1 MLFTNNK
8 PTWLKIILALA
19 IILILSTYIYL
30 VKTNLKSSKKE
41 SYQPKVEERTGAK
54 IRKISGEVEH
64 GLYEIKIDDSTTVL
78 LYRGVESC
86 TMIKK

>member
-1 MLFTNNK
+1 MIFSNK
-8 PTWLKIILALA
+8 PLWLN
-19 IILILSTYIYL
+19 ILIITSVVSLLTGYFL
-30 VKTNLKSSKKE
+30 VLKSIVEDSKKE
-41 SYQPKVEERTGAK
+41 SFEPKIEKRTGVTIK
-54 IRKISGEVEH
+54 KLSGEVEH